1 MRTRRITMMAALMAL
16 GIVVGQWFYIPV
28 GVVRIFPMQHLINVI
43 AAVLLGPA
51 GAVANA
57 FGISVLRNLLGTG
70 SLLAFPGSMIGAFL
84 AGFLYQ
90 RSQKLGWAVFGETV
104 GTGLIGAL
112 VAVPFAKVLMGK
124 TFGTVTLVI
133 PFFSSAIVGAI
144 LGGFILSTPAFQAR
158 LRNWKED

>member
-1 MRTRRITMMAALMAL
+1 MKTRKLTTMAALMAL
-16 GIVVGQWFYIPV
+16 GVLVGQWFYIPL
-28 GVVRIFPMQHLINVI
+28 GVAKIFPMQHLINVV

-90 RSQKLGWAVFGETV
+90 RFNRIGWAVAGEAF
-104 GTGLIGAL
+104 GTGILGAL
-112 VAVPFAKVLMGK
+112 VAVPFAQLLMGK
-124 TFGTVTLVI
+124 SFGTFALVI
-133 PFFSSAIVGAI
+133 PFLSSAAIGAVLGGVVLSVGAFKSLI
-144 LGGFILSTPAFQAR
+144 L
-158 LRNWKED
+158 NWKE